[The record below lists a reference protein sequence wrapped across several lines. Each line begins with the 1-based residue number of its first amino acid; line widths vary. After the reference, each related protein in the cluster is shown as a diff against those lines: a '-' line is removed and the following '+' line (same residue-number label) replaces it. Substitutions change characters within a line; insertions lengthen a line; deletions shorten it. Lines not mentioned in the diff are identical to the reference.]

1 MINLKK
7 FIALGLMSG
16 TSADGIDI
24 GVIKTDGKSKINLG
38 PSDYYPYSPSFKKRI
53 KSIFKKKRDLRKSIP
68 LGFLVNNLI

>member
-24 GVIKTDGKSKINLG
+24 GVIKTDGKSKINLPLKYLLTILSTLTLAQEKFG
-38 PSDYYPYSPSFKKRI
+38 FK
-53 KSIFKKKRDLRKSIP
+53 
-68 LGFLVNNLI
+68 V